1 MAGGRP
7 RAAFSFAACARIV
20 VNMTKTADP
29 KTTIGVAEAKAKLSE
44 LIDQVERGGE
54 VVLSRYGRAVARIV
68 PIAPAKID
76 RSGIFGCME
85 GKIWIADDFD
95 APLPDDIQRY
105 FEGYDDEDET
115 SG

>member
-1 MAGGRP
+1 
-7 RAAFSFAACARIV
+7 
-20 VNMTKTADP
+20 MTKTADA

-44 LIDQVERGGE
+44 LVDQVERGGE
-54 VVLSRYGRAVARIV
+54 VVLSRYGKPVAKIV
-68 PIAPAKID
+68 PVEQPRID
-76 RSGIFGCME
+76 RSAFFGSLK
-85 GKIWIADDFD
+85 GKMWVADDFD